1 GDSVR
6 HRALPRANVG
16 SCPQV
21 ADRPIDSLPQAEGP
35 RLRRRGARQRPG
47 DRCGRVTGP
56 GNSSARRSRNLAF
69 VGELG
74 SGFDRPCWARSLRRA
89 CVCRCVTGSGSR
101 SMCSHGIDRLLT
113 STAIALALTLG
124 SGAFA
129 LADDSTRAIEALVP
143 VPQPADVPPPS
154 IADIGG
160 PATGSVSAQ
169 PADTKA
175 AGPAV
180 ANAAPS
186 VDALV
191 PMPEPANVPPPS
203 KKDIGKT
210 IAAADQPIAEKVRD
224 LFAGRSDRII
234 DRKKERQD
242 AERFYA
248 ARDFAPIWIENGA
261 VNARANAVIA

>member
-101 SMCSHGIDRLLT
+101 SMCGHGIDRLLT

-143 VPQPADVPPPS
+143 VP
-154 IADIGG
+154 
-160 PATGSVSAQ
+160 
-169 PADTKA
+169 
-175 AGPAV
+175 
-180 ANAAPS
+180 
-186 VDALV
+186 
-191 PMPEPANVPPPS
+191 EPANVPPPS
-203 KKDIGKT
+203 VADVGGPATANVTPKAIDVSPAAPGAAPAAPATAAPATPAAPPKE
-210 IAAADQPIAEKVRD
+210 IAATPPGPPDPVAEK
-224 LFAGRSDRII
+224 L
-234 DRKKERQD
+234 
-242 AERFYA
+242 
-248 ARDFAPIWIENGA
+248 
-261 VNARANAVIA
+261 RANLA